1 MTMQQLVLADAFEM
15 AKLAKLSIRE
25 IKTQIN
31 ICSKELTQTSF
42 FDDYENIKEE
52 MLELEK
58 CKQACE
64 IALENINKFIKE
76 NKFSLN

>member
-31 ICSKELTQTSF
+31 ICSKELTQIEFSN
-42 FDDYENIKEE
+42 DYDEIMEE
-52 MLELEK
+52 MLELKK
-58 CKQACE
+58 CEQACG

-76 NKFSLN
+76 NKFALN